1 MDIRGLSVDSVLSA
15 IDSLYMNPDSC
26 VKEQASKWLC
36 EFQKSVYA
44 WEISDQLLYMKR
56 DLNSCYFGAQTIR
69 KKIQCHFSELPAD
82 SHEGLKNSLLQ
93 HVCKL
98 SEDTSLPIA
107 NQLCL
112 AVADLFCHMVQW
124 QDGIKDIISKLSCTD
139 VSCGYLID
147 ILKFIPEEMNSSRLR
162 LGMNRR
168 HALMSQFEGSKRF
181 VMEFLSHRAKSEQM
195 TILAKVYNC
204 LASWWD
210 NTGVMVEQDIPMD
223 PLLNTAFTILRNPSS
238 TPESTFDAA
247 SQWILA
253 LLYQCK
259 QMSNANSDL
268 LRWLQE
274 NIYSLVDVI
283 QECSNKIASAAGP
296 LQKQEQLELYKD
308 RCTCLAHIFS
318 SLARTLRPPLVDQ
331 PSSPGSGGLG
341 DLRTMECILVILEVP
356 PPLGSRELA
365 SITFHALHSLADDA
379 SRHRSLSKGALES
392 SNSINNSN
400 SSGGVTRPSA
410 ALIPYFTRVV
420 VALTNYCPSNTA
432 DLESTDELRD
442 FREDVH
448 DLMQDI
454 LGLVGAEAVFVEL
467 YNYVQKLQMV
477 AVSANVQASAYE
489 VLRESEACLFMLT
502 TVAKRLSPHD
512 PEGHISNL
520 ISKLV
525 LPGLSGP
532 CPPPL
537 QEVGCM
543 LYMELAHWAACHPN
557 LRRQIVNQLI
567 QIIEKA
573 AGVEPQCLQP
583 GQKLAVEAAVS
594 ALGSLCAIYRTT
606 PTSTPNG
613 DVLSS
618 PTNNSDPPRLAL
630 IDEHW
635 QDLVNRVAYNLPRLA
650 WVPLHDATHFFS
662 GIGRGLI
669 CSIGT
674 GSGNVELDPL
684 QSRQAFPMRVAQ
696 ICSVSLECLS
706 KLMDENVSIEGS
718 DTPSDPRVWLD
729 YLAALFRTFNCLLR
743 RLGCQNSNQWSAA
756 TERESV
762 NRTTS
767 EMVLSARNCLTEC
780 LRLVKEVIWPVITR
794 VMVHY
799 ASRMRPMEHVCRLI
813 RFIVRCFS
821 VHLRDLLPEL
831 AEKIVLAYTNG
842 GQHSSFLYLCSVL
855 VDEFGEELDCRVGL
869 VNVYEALS
877 APTLKSLSGP
887 GLSQQ
892 PHTVE
897 DLFRLCTRL
906 VQHCAA
912 VFLTSNRISLN
923 ELCDTAVLSLNLC
936 CTGPGAGSSSD
947 DVPDLNTSN
956 DDESSSTSAST
967 SASAAA
973 ARFFIELI
981 IFTSEACEQTPMEVA
996 QTLISGR
1003 QLPTPSCQPAL
1014 AAQNVIVWLTY
1025 SKPTYSTSPSD
1036 MDNYC
1041 GGQRLVAAL
1050 LQACCLGLM
1059 DERIHEMADILHHLK
1074 VMTNHEMF
1082 LNWLKMA
1089 VARLSVVRTDGLVQA
1104 TQDQIIDFQD
1114 VVMNSSTSSTI
1125 VHALDS
1131 FSRLFR

>member
-1 MDIRGLSVDSVLSA
+1 MVDGQTLSVESVLSA
-15 IDSLYMNPDSC
+15 IDALYMNPDTS

-36 EFQKSVYA
+36 EFQKS
-44 WEISDQLLYMKR
+44 ISDQLLYMKR

-69 KKIQCHFSELPAD
+69 KKIQCHFTELPVD
-82 SHEGLKNSLLQ
+82 SHEGLKNSLLE

-124 QDGIKDIISKLSCTD
+124 KDGVKDIVSKLSSSD

-147 ILKFIPEEMNSSRLR
+147 ILKFIPEEMNSSALR

-181 VMEFLSHRAKSEQM
+181 VMEFLSHRVKSDQM
-195 TILAKVYNC
+195 VILAKVYNC

-210 NTGVMVEQDIPMD
+210 NTGVMVEQDVLIE
-223 PLLNTAFTILRNPSS
+223 PLLNTAFVILRNPSS

-247 SQWILA
+247 SQWVLA

-259 QMSNANSDL
+259 QLSNSNSEL

-274 NIYSLVDVI
+274 NIYSLVSVV
-283 QECSNKIASAAGP
+283 QECSHSIASAAGP
-296 LQKQEQLELYKD
+296 VQQQEQLEVYKD

-331 PSSPGSGGLG
+331 PTSPGSGGFG

-379 SRHRSLSKGALES
+379 IRHRSLSASISVNQGGLDS
-392 SNSINNSN
+392 STSINGSK
-400 SSGGVTRPSA
+400 SSGGVTRPVA

-454 LGLVGAEAVFVEL
+454 LGLVGAEAIFVEL
-467 YNYVQKLQMV
+467 YNYVQKLQML
-477 AVSANVQASAYE
+477 AMSANAQASAHE

-525 LPGLSGP
+525 LPGLTGP

-557 LRRQIVNQLI
+557 LRRQIVNQLVE
-567 QIIEKA
+567 IIEKA
-573 AGVEPQCLQP
+573 AGVESQCLQP
-583 GQKLAVEAAVS
+583 GQKLAVGAALS
-594 ALGSLCAIYRTT
+594 ALGSLCAVYRAT

-613 DVLSS
+613 DVLSTTS
-618 PTNNSDPPRLAL
+618 SNNSDSPRLAL

-650 WVPLHDATHFFS
+650 WVPIHDATHFFS

-669 CSIGT
+669 CSVGT
-674 GSGNVELDPL
+674 GGGGVELNPRP
-684 QSRQAFPMRVAQ
+684 SRQAFPMRVAQ

-706 KLMDENVSIEGS
+706 KLMDGNVPIEGS
-718 DTPSDPRVWLD
+718 DTLSDPRVWLD

-743 RLGCQNSNQWSAA
+743 RLGNPSSSQWTAR
-756 TERESV
+756 ERESV
-762 NRTTS
+762 DRTAS
-767 EMVLSARNCLTEC
+767 EMLLSAQNCLAEC
-780 LRLVKEVIWPVITR
+780 LRLVREVIWPVVTR
-794 VMVHY
+794 VLIHY

-831 AEKIVLAYTNG
+831 AEKIVVAYTTG
-842 GQHSSFLYLCSVL
+842 GQHSSFLYLTSVL
-855 VDEFGEELDCRVGL
+855 VDEFGDQLDCRVGL

-877 APTLKSLSGP
+877 SPTLKSLSGP

-912 VFLTSNRISLN
+912 VFLTSNRIRLN
-923 ELCDTAVLSLNLC
+923 ELCDTAVSSLNLC
-936 CTGPGAGSSSD
+936 CTGPGAGSL
-947 DVPDLNTSN
+947 VMTL
-956 DDESSSTSAST
+956 
-967 SASAAA
+967 
-973 ARFFIELI
+973 LI
-981 IFTSEACEQTPMEVA
+981 RIHPTMMNQV
-996 QTLISGR
+996 QH
-1003 QLPTPSCQPAL
+1003 QLPLVHQLLRLGFLLSLLYLP
-1014 AAQNVIVWLTY
+1014 V
-1025 SKPTYSTSPSD
+1025 
-1036 MDNYC
+1036 
-1041 GGQRLVAAL
+1041 RLVKKHQYKLRRFCRLVGSFRRHPASQL
-1050 LQACCLGLM
+1050 
-1059 DERIHEMADILHHLK
+1059 
-1074 VMTNHEMF
+1074 
-1082 LNWLKMA
+1082 WPLKM
-1089 VARLSVVRTDGLVQA
+1089 LLCG
-1104 TQDQIIDFQD
+1104 
-1114 VVMNSSTSSTI
+1114 
-1125 VHALDS
+1125 
-1131 FSRLFR
+1131 

>member
-1 MDIRGLSVDSVLSA
+1 MVDESSLSIESVLSA
-15 IDSLYMNPDSC
+15 IDALYMNPDTSI
-26 VKEQASKWLC
+26 KEQASKWLC

-44 WEISDQLLYMKR
+44 WQISDQLLYMNR

-69 KKIQCHFSELPAD
+69 KKIQCHFTELPAV
-82 SHEGLKNSLLQ
+82 SHDGLKNSLLQ
-93 HVCKL
+93 HVKEL
-98 SEDTSLPIA
+98 REDTSLPIA

-124 QDGIKDIISKLSCTD
+124 KDGIRDIVSRLAETN
-139 VSCGYLID
+139 VSCSYLID
-147 ILKFIPEEMNSSRLR
+147 ILKFIPEEMNSRTLR

-168 HALMSQFEGSKRF
+168 HALMSQFEGNKQF
-181 VMEFLSHRAKSEQM
+181 SHKAKSEEM
-195 TILAKVYNC
+195 VILAKVYNC

-210 NTGVMVEQDIPMD
+210 NTGVMVEQDVPIN
-223 PLLNTAFTILRNPSS
+223 PLLNTAFAILRNPS
-238 TPESTFDAA
+238 TAPESTFDAA
-247 SQWILA
+247 SQWVLA

-259 QMSNANSDL
+259 QLSNSNSEL
-268 LRWLQE
+268 LRLLQE
-274 NIYSLVDVI
+274 NIYNLASVI
-283 QECSNKIASAAGP
+283 QECSNSITSALGTI
-296 LQKQEQLELYKD
+296 QQQEQLEVYKD
-308 RCTCLAHIFS
+308 RCTCLTHIFS

-331 PSSPGSGGLG
+331 PTSPGSGGLG
-341 DLRTMECILVILEVP
+341 DLRTMECILVVLEIP

-379 SRHRSLSKGALES
+379 IRHRSLSASVSMNQGCLES
-392 SNSINNSN
+392 SVNNSN
-400 SSGGVTRPSA
+400 SSSGVTRPVT

-454 LGLVGAEAVFVEL
+454 LGLVGAEAIFIEL
-467 YNYVQKLQMV
+467 YNYVQKLQVLAM
-477 AVSANVQASAYE
+477 SANAQASACE

-525 LPGLSGP
+525 LPGLTGP

-543 LYMELAHWAACHPN
+543 LYMELAHWAACHPQ

-567 QIIEKA
+567 EIIEKA
-573 AGVEPQCLQP
+573 AGVESHCLQP
-583 GQKLAVEAAVS
+583 GQKLAVGAALS
-594 ALGSLCAIYRTT
+594 ALGSLCAVYRAT
-606 PTSTPNG
+606 PTATPNG
-613 DVLSS
+613 DVSTPPS
-618 PTNNSDPPRLAL
+618 NSDSPRLAL

-635 QDLVNRVAYNLPRLA
+635 QDLVNRVSYNLPRLS
-650 WVPLHDATHFFS
+650 WVPIHDATHFFS

-669 CSIGT
+669 CSLGA
-674 GSGNVELDPL
+674 GGGGVELDPRP
-684 QSRQAFPMRVAQ
+684 SRQAFPIRVAQ
-696 ICSVSLECLS
+696 ICSVSLECLT
-706 KLMDENVSIEGS
+706 KLMNGNVPIEGS
-718 DTPSDPRVWLD
+718 DTLSDPRVWLD

-743 RLGCQNSNQWSAA
+743 RLGNPSSNQWDAR
-756 TERESV
+756 ERSTV
-762 NRTTS
+762 DRTAS
-767 EMVLSARNCLTEC
+767 EMVLSAQNCLAEC
-780 LRLVKEVIWPVITR
+780 LQLVREVIWPVVTR
-794 VMVHY
+794 VLTHY

-831 AEKIVLAYTNG
+831 ADKIVLSYTTG
-842 GQHSSFLYLCSVL
+842 GQHSSFLYLTSVL
-855 VDEFGEELDCRVGL
+855 VDEFGEQLDCRVGL

-877 APTLKSLSGP
+877 APTLKSLSGS
-887 GLSQQ
+887 GLIQQ

-912 VFLTSNRISLN
+912 VFLTSSRINLN
-923 ELCDTAVLSLNLC
+923 ELCDTAVSSLNLC
-936 CTGPGAGSSSD
+936 CTGPGAGSSGD
-947 DVPDLNTSN
+947 DTPDSN
-956 DDESSSTSAST
+956 AVNNDESSSSSAST

-981 IFTSEACEQTPMEVA
+981 IFTNEACEETPMQVV
-996 QTLISGR
+996 QTLDSGR
-1003 QLPTPSCQPAL
+1003 QLSTPSCQSAL
-1014 AAQNVIVWLTY
+1014 AAQNVIMWLTC
-1025 SKPTYSTSPSD
+1025 SRPTQPTDSNNL
-1036 MDNYC
+1036 DNSC
-1041 GGQRLVAAL
+1041 GGQRLVSAL
-1050 LQACCLGLM
+1050 LQACCLGQM
-1059 DERIHEMADILHHLK
+1059 DERFPEMADILYHLK
-1074 VMTNHEMF
+1074 VMIHHGMF
-1082 LNWLKMA
+1082 LNWLKNG
-1089 VARLSVVRTDGLVQA
+1089 VANLSIVRTDGLVQA
-1104 TQDQIIDFQD
+1104 TQDQITDFQD
-1114 VVMNSSTSSTI
+1114 VVMNSSRSSTI

-1131 FSRLFR
+1131 FARLFR

>member
-1 MDIRGLSVDSVLSA
+1 MVEGSSLSVESVLSA
-15 IDSLYMNPDSC
+15 IDALYMNPDTSI
-26 VKEQASKWLC
+26 KEQASKWLC

-44 WEISDQLLYMKR
+44 WQISDQLLYMNR

-69 KKIQCHFSELPAD
+69 KKIQCHFTELPGE

-93 HVCKL
+93 HVREL
-98 SEDTSLPIA
+98 RENTSLPIA

-124 QDGIKDIISKLSCTD
+124 KDGIKDIVSKLSEAE
-139 VSCGYLID
+139 VSCSYLID
-147 ILKFIPEEMNSSRLR
+147 ILKFIPEEMNSSTLR

-168 HALMSQFEGSKRF
+168 HALMSQFEGSKQ
-181 VMEFLSHRAKSEQM
+181 AKSEQM
-195 TILAKVYNC
+195 VILAKVYNC

-210 NTGVMVEQDIPMD
+210 NTGIMVEHDVPID
-223 PLLNTAFTILRNPSS
+223 PLLNTAFAILRNPST

-247 SQWILA
+247 SQWVLA

-259 QMSNANSDL
+259 QLSNSNSEL

-274 NIYSLVDVI
+274 NIYSLVSIV
-283 QECSNKIASAAGP
+283 QECSNSVASALGSI
-296 LQKQEQLELYKD
+296 QQQEQLELYKD

-331 PSSPGSGGLG
+331 PTSPGSGGFG
-341 DLRTMECILVILEVP
+341 DLRTMECILVVLEIP

-379 SRHRSLSKGALES
+379 IRHRSMSAAVSVNQGPLES
-392 SNSINNSN
+392 SVNNSN
-400 SSGGVTRPSA
+400 ASTGVTRPVA

-420 VALTNYCPSNTA
+420 VALTSYCPSNTS

-454 LGLVGAEAVFVEL
+454 LGLVGAEAIFVEL
-467 YNYVQKLQMV
+467 YNYVQKLQML
-477 AVSANVQASAYE
+477 AMSENAQASAYE

-502 TVAKRLSPHD
+502 TVAKRLSPRD
-512 PEGHISNL
+512 PEEHISNL

-525 LPGLSGP
+525 LPGLTGP

-543 LYMELAHWAACHPN
+543 LYMELAHWAACHPQ

-567 QIIEKA
+567 EIIEKP
-573 AGVEPQCLQP
+573 AGVESQSLQP
-583 GQKLAVEAAVS
+583 GQKLAVGAALS
-594 ALGSLCAIYRTT
+594 ALGSLCAVYRAT

-613 DVLSS
+613 DVSIPS
-618 PTNNSDPPRLAL
+618 PCNSDSLRLAL

-650 WVPLHDATHFFS
+650 WVPIHDATHFFA
-662 GIGRGLI
+662 GIGRGLM
-669 CSIGT
+669 CSVGT
-674 GSGNVELDPL
+674 GGGGVEFDPRA
-684 QSRQAFPMRVAQ
+684 SRQAFPMRVAQ

-706 KLMDENVSIEGS
+706 KLMDGNVPIEGS
-718 DTPSDPRVWLD
+718 DTLSDPRVWLD

-743 RLGCQNSNQWSAA
+743 RLGNPSSSQWD
-756 TERESV
+756 TRERNAV
-762 NRTTS
+762 DRTTS
-767 EMVLSARNCLTEC
+767 EMVLSAQDCLAEC
-780 LRLVKEVIWPVITR
+780 LQLVREVIWPVVTR
-794 VMVHY
+794 VLTHY

-831 AEKIVLAYTNG
+831 AEKIVLSYTTG
-842 GQHSSFLYLCSVL
+842 GQHSSFLYLTSVL
-855 VDEFGEELDCRVGL
+855 VDEFGEQLDCRVGL

-877 APTLKSLSGP
+877 GPTLKSISGS
-887 GLSQQ
+887 GLIQQ

-912 VFLTSNRISLN
+912 VFLTSSRINLN
-923 ELCDTAVLSLNLC
+923 ELCDTAVSSLNLC
-936 CTGPGAGSSSD
+936 CAGPGAGSSSD
-947 DVPDLNTSN
+947 DTPDPNSPSN
-956 DDESSSTSAST
+956 DESSSSSAST

-981 IFTSEACEQTPMEVA
+981 IFTNEACEETPMQVV
-996 QTLISGR
+996 QILVSGR
-1003 QLPTPSCQPAL
+1003 QLPTPSCQSAL

-1025 SKPTYSTSPSD
+1025 SRPTQPTDPSN
-1036 MDNYC
+1036 MNNCC
-1041 GGQRLVAAL
+1041 GGQRLVSAL

-1059 DERIHEMADILHHLK
+1059 DERFPEMADILYHLK
-1074 VMTNHEMF
+1074 VMINQEMF
-1082 LNWLKMA
+1082 LNWLKNA
-1089 VARLSVVRTDGLVQA
+1089 VANLSTIRTDGLVQA
-1104 TQDQIIDFQD
+1104 TQEQITDFQD
-1114 VVMNSSTSSTI
+1114 VVMNSSRSSTI